1 MAVRLLAGEA
11 MNPRTHKSS
20 LAVLAFAV
28 AASLFGCS
36 SSSKSAAT
44 GGSTATTTASA
55 ASSGGATAST
65 VKATG
70 GGSFCT
76 KVASSINNAVSKAAT
91 LAQSGSGP
99 AALKAL
105 YAQTRQQEQDAANS
119 APSAIKGDLQTI
131 FGVSNAFYDA
141 LAAANYDFT
150 KVDASALAKLNTPAV
165 QTATQNV
172 TTYVKDH
179 CGIDL
184 GAPSP
189 ATSTP

>member
-1 MAVRLLAGEA
+1 
-11 MNPRTHKSS
+11 MNPRTHKPS

-36 SSSKSAAT
+36 SSSKSTAT
-44 GGSTATTTASA
+44 SGSTATTVASA
-55 ASSGGATAST
+55 GGVTAST

-76 KVASSINNAVSKAAT
+76 KVANSINNAVSKAAT

-105 YAQTRQQEQDAANS
+105 YAQTRQQEQDAADS

-150 KVDASALAKLNTPAV
+150 KVDESALAKLNTPAV

-179 CGIDL
+179 CGIDI
-184 GAPSP
+184 GAPSPSP

>member
-1 MAVRLLAGEA
+1 
-11 MNPRTHKSS
+11 MNPRTYKSAPGVLA
-20 LAVLAFAV
+20 LAVV
-28 AASLFGCS
+28 ASLYGCS
-36 SSSKSAAT
+36 SSSKLSAESGATAATSAAN
-44 GGSTATTTASA
+44 AS
-55 ASSGGATAST
+55 GATAST

-70 GGSFCT
+70 GGTFCT
-76 KVASSINNAVSKAAT
+76 KVANSINNGVSRAAA

-105 YAQTRQQEQDAANS
+105 YTQTRQEEQDAANS

-131 FGVSNAFYDA
+131 FGVSNSFFDA

-150 KVDASALAKLNTPAV
+150 KVDPSALAKLNTPAL
-165 QTATQNV
+165 QAATQNV

-184 GAPSP
+184 SVPPTTSP
-189 ATSTP
+189 